1 MHLNGWY
8 NEHNSSYYG
17 RIVFFFA
24 FRYEKENV
32 VFSTLEVV
40 NEN

>member
-1 MHLNGWY
+1 MGGITNTIRPIMGELC
-8 NEHNSSYYG
+8 
-17 RIVFFFA
+17 FFA